1 MIVRPIVTCEHAGN
15 SIPRPYAKLFSG
27 KARLLASHRGYD
39 LGALPLARAL
49 ARAFG
54 CPLHFTG
61 VSRLLVD
68 CNRSRESR
76 NLFSEVTRRL
86 EEAEREWILA
96 RFYEPYRREVEN
108 DIAATIAAG
117 AVALHFSVHS
127 FTPVLGGRKRE
138 ADIGLLYDP
147 ARAIE
152 REFCKKL
159 APLLAREIPGIRIRM
174 NYPYRGATDGF
185 TTALRKKFPG
195 ESYLGIELEANQA
208 LLAKRGGKIL
218 SRVRG

>member
-27 KARLLASHRGYD
+27 KAKLLASHRGYD
-39 LGALPLARAL
+39 IGALPLARAL

-54 CPLHFTG
+54 CPLHFTT

-68 CNRSRESR
+68 CNRLRESS

-86 EEAEREWILA
+86 DVAEREWIVA
-96 RFYEPYRREVEN
+96 RFYDQYRREVED

-147 ARAIE
+147 ARAVE
-152 REFCKKL
+152 REFCKRL
-159 APLLAREIPGIRIRM
+159 APLLARELPGLKIRM
-174 NYPYRGATDGF
+174 NYPYKGSSDGL
-185 TTALRKKFPG
+185 TTYLRKKFP
-195 ESYLGIELEANQA
+195 EKSYLGIEIEANQA
-208 LLAKRGGKIL
+208 MLAKRGRKIL
-218 SRVRG
+218 TRVRG